1 MEVKL
6 TTPLLTP
13 LTADSAESKIKA
25 LEQLIAT
32 STDNMVELTNE
43 RTYMMLGSPTFARL
57 SGETKQQCEAVIP
70 AFEELFG
77 MLALMQTQVDKAKAI
92 MANLPRIAGRDAKL
106 AEVTTLLSEIKLPP
120 VAVPLEKRGLLTG
133 AELTQTVSAD
143 RLMEAMATS
152 FTEANQLI
160 FKIKA
165 AWATLNGKVGK
176 HEDDLKLL
184 QQEALDLGATA
195 PELVE
200 AERAL
205 TAVRTAING
214 DPLAA
219 DGNFEAQVVPVIEAS
234 RTRLAQ
240 LKALKTQVVSQLAE
254 AEQALAQL
262 KTTHAS
268 SLQAVE
274 ERKVKL
280 TIEHEEQLTMPL
292 DDKVIDQLVD
302 WLGRLKTTVGDGKFQ
317 AASVGLVN
325 WTAQVLNRTS
335 SAESAFQ
342 ANDALLRERRDMRGL
357 IEALKVRA
365 GAEGMAEDAAL
376 SAMFAKVSKMLY
388 SRPTPMTEARQLVKE
403 YQDKVLK

>member
-1 MEVKL
+1 M
-6 TTPLLTP
+6 TASLLTP
-13 LTADSAESKIKA
+13 LTADGAESKIKA

-32 STDNMVELTNE
+32 SSTNMVELTSE
-43 RTYMMLGSPTFARL
+43 RTFMMLGSPTFTRL
-57 SGETKQQCEAVIP
+57 SGDTKKQCEAVIP

-77 MLALMQTQVDKAKAI
+77 MITLMQTQVDKAKAI

-106 AEVTTLLSEIKLPP
+106 LEVTTLLSEIKLPP

-143 RLMEAMATS
+143 RLLEAMATS

-160 FKIKA
+160 FKIKG
-165 AWATLNGKVGK
+165 AWATLNGKVSK
-176 HEDDLKLL
+176 HEDDLKAL
-184 QQEALDLGATA
+184 QQEALGLGCST
-195 PELVE
+195 PELNE

-205 TAVRTAING
+205 AAVRSAING
-214 DPLAA
+214 DPLSA
-219 DGNFEAQVVPVIEAS
+219 DGNFEAQVVPVIEAC

-240 LKALKTQVVSQLAE
+240 LKALKSQVVSQLAE
-254 AEQALAQL
+254 AEQALAHL

-280 TIEHEEQLTMPL
+280 TIDHEDQLTMPL
-292 DDKVIDQLVD
+292 DDKVIEQLAT
-302 WLGRLKTTVGDGKFQ
+302 WLERLKTTVGDGKFQ

-335 SAESAFQ
+335 SAASAFQ

-365 GAEGMAEDAAL
+365 SAEGMAEDATLA
-376 SAMFAKVSKMLY
+376 AMFAKVSQLLY
-388 SRPTPMTEARQLVKE
+388 SRPTPMTEARRLVKE

>member
-1 MEVKL
+1 M
-6 TTPLLTP
+6 TASLLTP
-13 LTADSAESKIKA
+13 LTADGAEAKIKA

-57 SGETKQQCEAVIP
+57 SGETKQQCEAVVP

-77 MLALMQTQVDKAKAI
+77 MLALMQSQVDKAKAI

-133 AELTQTVSAD
+133 AELAQTVSAD

-176 HEDDLKLL
+176 HEEALKLL

-195 PELVE
+195 PELIE

-240 LKALKTQVVSQLAE
+240 LKALKAQVVGQLAE

-274 ERKVKL
+274 ERKAKL
-280 TIEHEEQLTMPL
+280 TIDHEEQLTMPL
-292 DDKVIDQLVD
+292 DDKVIDQLVG
-302 WLGRLKTTVGDGKFQ
+302 WLERLKTTVGDGKFQ

-365 GAEGMAEDAAL
+365 GAEGMAEDPIL
-376 SAMFAKVSKMLY
+376 SAMFVKVSKMLY

-403 YQDKVLK
+403 YQDEVLK

>member
-1 MEVKL
+1 M
-6 TTPLLTP
+6 
-13 LTADSAESKIKA
+13 TADGAESKIKA

-176 HEDDLKLL
+176 HEEALKLL

-240 LKALKTQVVSQLAE
+240 LKALKAQVVGQLAE

-292 DDKVIDQLVD
+292 DDKVIDQLVG
-302 WLGRLKTTVGDGKFQ
+302 WLERLKTTVGDGKFQ

-365 GAEGMAEDAAL
+365 GAEGLAEDAAL

>member
-1 MEVKL
+1 M
-6 TTPLLTP
+6 TASLLTP
-13 LTADSAESKIKA
+13 LTADGAEAKIKA

-77 MLALMQTQVDKAKAI
+77 MLALMQSQVDKAKAI

-133 AELTQTVSAD
+133 AELAQTVSAD

-176 HEDDLKLL
+176 HEEALKLL

-195 PELVE
+195 PELIE

-240 LKALKTQVVSQLAE
+240 LKALKAQVVGQLAE

-274 ERKVKL
+274 ERKAKL
-280 TIEHEEQLTMPL
+280 TIDHEEQLTMPL
-292 DDKVIDQLVD
+292 DDKVIDQLVG
-302 WLGRLKTTVGDGKFQ
+302 WLERLKTTVGDGKFQ

-365 GAEGMAEDAAL
+365 GAEGMAEDPIL
-376 SAMFAKVSKMLY
+376 SAMFVKVSKMLY

-403 YQDKVLK
+403 YQDNVLK

>member
-1 MEVKL
+1 M

-13 LTADSAESKIKA
+13 LTADGAESKIKA

-176 HEDDLKLL
+176 HEEALKLL

-195 PELVE
+195 PELIE

-240 LKALKTQVVSQLAE
+240 LKALKAQVVGQLAE

-292 DDKVIDQLVD
+292 DDKVIDQLVG
-302 WLGRLKTTVGDGKFQ
+302 WLERLKTTVGDGKFQ

-365 GAEGMAEDAAL
+365 GAEGLAEDAAL

>member
-1 MEVKL
+1 M

-13 LTADSAESKIKA
+13 LTADGAESKIKA

-176 HEDDLKLL
+176 HEEALKLL

-240 LKALKTQVVSQLAE
+240 LKALKAQVVGQLAE

-274 ERKVKL
+274 ERKAKL
-280 TIEHEEQLTMPL
+280 TIDHEEQLTMPL
-292 DDKVIDQLVD
+292 DDKVIDQLVG
-302 WLGRLKTTVGDGKFQ
+302 WLERLKTTVGDGKFQ

-357 IEALKVRA
+357 IDALKVRA
-365 GAEGMAEDAAL
+365 GAEGMAEDPIL
-376 SAMFAKVSKMLY
+376 SAMFVKVSKMLY
-388 SRPTPMTEARQLVKE
+388 SRPTPMTEARRLVKE
-403 YQDKVLK
+403 YQDAVLK

>member
-1 MEVKL
+1 M

-13 LTADSAESKIKA
+13 LTADGAESKIKA

-176 HEDDLKLL
+176 HEEALKLL

-240 LKALKTQVVSQLAE
+240 LKALKAQVVGQLAE

-274 ERKVKL
+274 ERKAKL
-280 TIEHEEQLTMPL
+280 TIDHEEQLTMPL
-292 DDKVIDQLVD
+292 DDKVIDQLVG
-302 WLGRLKTTVGDGKFQ
+302 WLERLKTTVGDGKFQ

-357 IEALKVRA
+357 IDALKVRA
-365 GAEGMAEDAAL
+365 GAEGMAEDPIL

>member
-1 MEVKL
+1 
-6 TTPLLTP
+6 
-13 LTADSAESKIKA
+13 LTADGAENKIKA

-32 STDNMVELTNE
+32 SSTNLVELTSE
-43 RTYMMLGSPTFARL
+43 RTFMMLGSPTFARL
-57 SGETKQQCEAVIP
+57 SGDTKKQCEAVIP

-77 MLALMQTQVDKAKAI
+77 MITLMQTQVDKAKAI

-106 AEVTTLLSEIKLPP
+106 LEVTTLLSEIKLPP

-143 RLMEAMATS
+143 RLLEAMATS

-160 FKIKA
+160 FKIKG
-165 AWATLNGKVGK
+165 AWATLNGKVSK
-176 HEDDLKLL
+176 HEDDLKAL
-184 QQEALDLGATA
+184 QQEALGLGCST
-195 PELVE
+195 PELDE

-205 TAVRTAING
+205 AAVRGAING
-214 DPLAA
+214 DPLSA
-219 DGNFEAQVVPVIEAS
+219 DGNFEAQVVPVIEAC

-240 LKALKTQVVSQLAE
+240 LKALKSQVVSQLAE
-254 AEQALAQL
+254 AEQALAHL

-280 TIEHEEQLTMPL
+280 TIDHEDQLTMPL
-292 DDKVIDQLVD
+292 DDKVIEQLVA
-302 WLGRLKTTVGDGKFQ
+302 WLQRLKTTVGDGKFQ

-365 GAEGMAEDAAL
+365 GAEGMAEDATLA
-376 SAMFAKVSKMLY
+376 AMFAKVSKMLY
-388 SRPTPMTEARQLVKE
+388 SRPTPMTEARRLVKE
-403 YQDKVLK
+403 YQDAVLK

>member
-1 MEVKL
+1 
-6 TTPLLTP
+6 
-13 LTADSAESKIKA
+13 LTADGAEAKIKA

-77 MLALMQTQVDKAKAI
+77 MLALMQSQVDKAKAI

-133 AELTQTVSAD
+133 AELAQTVSAD

-176 HEDDLKLL
+176 HEEALKLL

-195 PELVE
+195 PELIE

-240 LKALKTQVVSQLAE
+240 LKALKAQVVGQLAE

-274 ERKVKL
+274 ERKAKL
-280 TIEHEEQLTMPL
+280 TIDHEEQLTMPL
-292 DDKVIDQLVD
+292 DDKVIDQLVG
-302 WLGRLKTTVGDGKFQ
+302 WLERLKTTVGDGKFQ

-365 GAEGMAEDAAL
+365 GAEGMAEDPIL
-376 SAMFAKVSKMLY
+376 SAMFVKVSKMLY

-403 YQDKVLK
+403 YQDNVLK

>member
-1 MEVKL
+1 M
-6 TTPLLTP
+6 
-13 LTADSAESKIKA
+13 TADGAESKIKA

-176 HEDDLKLL
+176 HEEALKLL

-195 PELVE
+195 PELIE

-240 LKALKTQVVSQLAE
+240 LKALKAQVVGQLAE

-292 DDKVIDQLVD
+292 DDKVIDQLVG
-302 WLGRLKTTVGDGKFQ
+302 WLERLKTTVGDGKFQ

-365 GAEGMAEDAAL
+365 GAEGLAEDAAL

>member
-1 MEVKL
+1 L
-6 TTPLLTP
+6 TASLLTP
-13 LTADSAESKIKA
+13 LTADGAENKIKA

-32 STDNMVELTNE
+32 SSTNLVELTSE
-43 RTYMMLGSPTFARL
+43 RTFMMLGSPTFARL
-57 SGETKQQCEAVIP
+57 SGDTKKQCEAVIP

-77 MLALMQTQVDKAKAI
+77 MITLMQTQVDKAKAI

-106 AEVTTLLSEIKLPP
+106 LEVTTLLSEIKLPP

-143 RLMEAMATS
+143 RLLEAMATS

-160 FKIKA
+160 FKIKG
-165 AWATLNGKVGK
+165 AWATLNGKVSK
-176 HEDDLKLL
+176 HEDDLKAL
-184 QQEALDLGATA
+184 QQEALGLGCST
-195 PELVE
+195 PELDE

-205 TAVRTAING
+205 AAVRGAING
-214 DPLAA
+214 DPLSA
-219 DGNFEAQVVPVIEAS
+219 DGNFEAQVVPVIEAC

-240 LKALKTQVVSQLAE
+240 LKALKSQVVSQLAE
-254 AEQALAQL
+254 AEQALAHL

-280 TIEHEEQLTMPL
+280 TIDHEDQLTMPL
-292 DDKVIDQLVD
+292 DDKVIEQLVA
-302 WLGRLKTTVGDGKFQ
+302 WLQRLKTTVGDGKFQ

-365 GAEGMAEDAAL
+365 GAEGMAEDATLA
-376 SAMFAKVSKMLY
+376 AMFAKVSKMLY
-388 SRPTPMTEARQLVKE
+388 SRPTPMTEARRLVKE
-403 YQDKVLK
+403 YQDAVLK

>member
-1 MEVKL
+1 M
-6 TTPLLTP
+6 
-13 LTADSAESKIKA
+13 TADGAEAKIKA

-77 MLALMQTQVDKAKAI
+77 MLALMQSQVDKAKAI

-133 AELTQTVSAD
+133 AELAQTVSAD

-176 HEDDLKLL
+176 HEEALKLL

-195 PELVE
+195 PELIE

-240 LKALKTQVVSQLAE
+240 LKALKAQVVGQLAE

-274 ERKVKL
+274 ERKAKL
-280 TIEHEEQLTMPL
+280 TIDHEEQLTMPL
-292 DDKVIDQLVD
+292 DDKVIDQLVG
-302 WLGRLKTTVGDGKFQ
+302 WLERLKTTVGDGKFQ

-365 GAEGMAEDAAL
+365 GAEGMAEDPIL
-376 SAMFAKVSKMLY
+376 SAMFVKVSKMLY

-403 YQDKVLK
+403 YQDNVLK

>member
-1 MEVKL
+1 L
-6 TTPLLTP
+6 TASLLTP
-13 LTADSAESKIKA
+13 LTADGAEAKIKA

-133 AELTQTVSAD
+133 AELAQTVSAD

-176 HEDDLKLL
+176 HEEALKLL

-195 PELVE
+195 PELIE

-240 LKALKTQVVSQLAE
+240 LKALKAQVVGQLAE

-274 ERKVKL
+274 ERKAKL
-280 TIEHEEQLTMPL
+280 TIDHEEQLTMPL
-292 DDKVIDQLVD
+292 DDKVIDQLVG
-302 WLGRLKTTVGDGKFQ
+302 WLERLKTTVGDGKFQ

-365 GAEGMAEDAAL
+365 GAEGMAEDPIL
-376 SAMFAKVSKMLY
+376 SAMFVKVSKMLY

-403 YQDKVLK
+403 YQDNVLK

>member
-1 MEVKL
+1 M

-13 LTADSAESKIKA
+13 LTADEAEKKIKA

-32 STDNMVELTNE
+32 SSTNMVELTSE
-43 RTYMMLGSPTFARL
+43 RTFMMLGSPVFARL
-57 SGETKQQCEAVIP
+57 DGETKRQCEAVIP

-77 MLALMQTQVDKAKAI
+77 MLTLMQSQVDKAKAI

-106 AEVTTLLSEIKLPP
+106 LEVTTLLSEIKLPP

-133 AELTQTVSAD
+133 AELTQTVSSD

-152 FTEANQLI
+152 FSEANQLI

-176 HEDDLKLL
+176 HEEALRLL

-205 TAVRTAING
+205 TAVRKAING

-219 DGNFEAQVVPVIEAS
+219 DGNFEAQVVPVIEAC

-240 LKALKTQVVSQLAE
+240 LNALKAQVVGQLAE
-254 AEQALAQL
+254 AEQALDQL
-262 KTTHAS
+262 KTTHDS
-268 SLQAVE
+268 SLQVVE
-274 ERKVKL
+274 ERKAKL

-292 DDKVIDQLVD
+292 DGKVIEQLVA
-302 WLGRLKTTVGDGKFQ
+302 WLERLKTTVSDGKFQ

-325 WTAQVLNRTS
+325 WTAQVHNRTS

-365 GAEGMAEDAAL
+365 AAEGMAEDADLA
-376 SAMFAKVSKMLY
+376 AMFAKVSKMLY

>member
-1 MEVKL
+1 M
-6 TTPLLTP
+6 TASLLTP
-13 LTADSAESKIKA
+13 LTADGAEAKIKA

-133 AELTQTVSAD
+133 AELAQTVSAD

-176 HEDDLKLL
+176 HEEALKLL

-195 PELVE
+195 PELIE

-240 LKALKTQVVSQLAE
+240 LKALKAQVVGQLAE

-274 ERKVKL
+274 ERKAKL
-280 TIEHEEQLTMPL
+280 TIDHEEQLTMPL
-292 DDKVIDQLVD
+292 DDKVIDQLVG
-302 WLGRLKTTVGDGKFQ
+302 WLERLKTTVGDGKFQ

-365 GAEGMAEDAAL
+365 GAEGMAEDPIL
-376 SAMFAKVSKMLY
+376 SAMFVKVSKMLY

-403 YQDKVLK
+403 YQDNVLK

>member
-1 MEVKL
+1 M
-6 TTPLLTP
+6 TASLLTP
-13 LTADSAESKIKA
+13 LTADGAENKIKA

-32 STDNMVELTNE
+32 SSTNLVELTSE
-43 RTYMMLGSPTFARL
+43 RTFMMLGSPTFARL
-57 SGETKQQCEAVIP
+57 SGDTKKQCEAVIP

-77 MLALMQTQVDKAKAI
+77 MITLMQTQVDKAKAI

-106 AEVTTLLSEIKLPP
+106 LEVTTLLSEIKLPP

-143 RLMEAMATS
+143 RLLEAMATS

-160 FKIKA
+160 FKIKG
-165 AWATLNGKVGK
+165 AWATLNGKVSK
-176 HEDDLKLL
+176 HEDDLKAL
-184 QQEALDLGATA
+184 QQEALGLGCST
-195 PELVE
+195 PELDE

-205 TAVRTAING
+205 AAVRGAING
-214 DPLAA
+214 DPLSA
-219 DGNFEAQVVPVIEAS
+219 DGNFEAQVVPVIEAC

-240 LKALKTQVVSQLAE
+240 LKALKSQVVSQLAE
-254 AEQALAQL
+254 AEQALAHL

-280 TIEHEEQLTMPL
+280 TIDHEDQLTMPL
-292 DDKVIDQLVD
+292 DDKVIEQLVA
-302 WLGRLKTTVGDGKFQ
+302 WLQRLKTTVGDGKFQ

-365 GAEGMAEDAAL
+365 GAEGMAEDATLA
-376 SAMFAKVSKMLY
+376 AMFAKVSKMLY
-388 SRPTPMTEARQLVKE
+388 SRPTPMTEARRLVKE
-403 YQDKVLK
+403 YQDAVLK

>member
-1 MEVKL
+1 M
-6 TTPLLTP
+6 TASLLTP
-13 LTADSAESKIKA
+13 LTADGAESKIKA

-32 STDNMVELTNE
+32 SSTNMVELTSE
-43 RTYMMLGSPTFARL
+43 RTFMMLGSPTFTRL
-57 SGETKQQCEAVIP
+57 SGDTKKQCEAVIP

-77 MLALMQTQVDKAKAI
+77 MITLMQTQVDKAKAI
-92 MANLPRIAGRDAKL
+92 MANLPRIAGREAKL
-106 AEVTTLLSEIKLPP
+106 LEVTTLLSEIKLPP

-143 RLMEAMATS
+143 RLLEAMATS

-160 FKIKA
+160 FKIKG
-165 AWATLNGKVGK
+165 AWATLNGKVSK
-176 HEDDLKLL
+176 HEDDLKAL
-184 QQEALDLGATA
+184 QQEALGLGCNT
-195 PELVE
+195 PELDE

-205 TAVRTAING
+205 AAVRSAING
-214 DPLAA
+214 DPLSA
-219 DGNFEAQVVPVIEAS
+219 DGNFEAQVVPVIEAC

-240 LKALKTQVVSQLAE
+240 LKALKSQVVTQLAE
-254 AEQALAQL
+254 AEQALAHL

-274 ERKVKL
+274 ERKIKL
-280 TIEHEEQLTMPL
+280 TIDHEDQLTMPL
-292 DDKVIDQLVD
+292 DDKVIEQLAT
-302 WLGRLKTTVGDGKFQ
+302 WLERLKTTVGDGKYQ

-325 WTAQVLNRTS
+325 WTAQVINRTS
-335 SAESAFQ
+335 SASSAFQ

-365 GAEGMAEDAAL
+365 SAEGMAEDATLA
-376 SAMFAKVSKMLY
+376 AMFAKVSQLLY
-388 SRPTPMTEARQLVKE
+388 SRPTPMTEARRLVKE

>member
-1 MEVKL
+1 M

-13 LTADSAESKIKA
+13 LTADGAESKIKA

-32 STDNMVELTNE
+32 STDNMVELTHE

-57 SGETKQQCEAVIP
+57 SGDTKQQCEAVIP

-92 MANLPRIAGRDAKL
+92 MANLPRIAGREAKL
-106 AEVTTLLSEIKLPP
+106 LEVTTLLSEIKLPP

-165 AWATLNGKVGK
+165 AWANLNGKVSK

-205 TAVRTAING
+205 SAVRTAING

-219 DGNFEAQVVPVIEAS
+219 DGNFEAQVVPVLEAS

-240 LKALKTQVVSQLAE
+240 LKALKAQVVGQLAE

-274 ERKVKL
+274 ERKAKL

-292 DDKVIDQLVD
+292 DDKVIDQLVG
-302 WLGRLKTTVGDGKFQ
+302 WLERLKTTVGDGKFQ

-376 SAMFAKVSKMLY
+376 AAMFAKVSKMLY
-388 SRPTPMTEARQLVKE
+388 SRPTPMTEARRLVKE

>member
-1 MEVKL
+1 
-6 TTPLLTP
+6 
-13 LTADSAESKIKA
+13 LTADGAEAKIKA

-77 MLALMQTQVDKAKAI
+77 MLALMQSQVDKAKAI

-133 AELTQTVSAD
+133 AELAQTVSAD

-176 HEDDLKLL
+176 HEEALKLL

-195 PELVE
+195 PELIE

-240 LKALKTQVVSQLAE
+240 LKALKAQVVGQLAE

-274 ERKVKL
+274 ERKAKL
-280 TIEHEEQLTMPL
+280 TIDHEEQLTMPL
-292 DDKVIDQLVD
+292 DDKVIDQLVG
-302 WLGRLKTTVGDGKFQ
+302 WLERLKTTVGDGKFQ

-365 GAEGMAEDAAL
+365 GAEGLAEDAAL

-403 YQDKVLK
+403 YQDNVLK

>member
-1 MEVKL
+1 M

-13 LTADSAESKIKA
+13 LTADGAESKIKA

-176 HEDDLKLL
+176 HEEALKLL

-240 LKALKTQVVSQLAE
+240 LKALKAQVVGQLAE

-274 ERKVKL
+274 ERKAKL
-280 TIEHEEQLTMPL
+280 TIDHEEQLTMPL
-292 DDKVIDQLVD
+292 DDKVIDQLVG
-302 WLGRLKTTVGDGKFQ
+302 WLERLKTTVGDGKFQ

-357 IEALKVRA
+357 IDALKVRA
-365 GAEGMAEDAAL
+365 GAEGMAEDPIL
-376 SAMFAKVSKMLY
+376 SAMFVKVSKMLY